1 MEKSLGEKFYDAFIK
16 FDRWELYL
24 KGLKTTLIVALI
36 AIIIGI
42 VIGVV
47 VAMVNYVNKKT
58 GKLKVLNFI
67 TKIYVTV
74 IRGTPVVLQMFIMFT
89 VIFITQLGDLKI
101 GSLVWAAPII
111 LSADSLSD

>member
-58 GKLKVLNFI
+58 GKLI
-67 TKIYVTV
+67 TVHCSSSSKYCWPGFF
-74 IRGTPVVLQMFIMFT
+74 RWPR
-89 VIFITQLGDLKI
+89 
-101 GSLVWAAPII
+101 
-111 LSADSLSD
+111 